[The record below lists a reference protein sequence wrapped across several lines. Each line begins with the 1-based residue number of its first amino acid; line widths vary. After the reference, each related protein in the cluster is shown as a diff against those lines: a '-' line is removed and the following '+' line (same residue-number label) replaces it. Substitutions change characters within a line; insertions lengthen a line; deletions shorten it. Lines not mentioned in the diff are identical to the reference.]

1 MSRFDNNCLW
11 ITGHVHDGVV
21 AAVLVGV
28 FGDEGEAAHL
38 GVADPVQGGL
48 SHDAAEFDL
57 VQKFHCKQ
65 VYRGCT
71 WAVGPGALPVS
82 GRDKGRGE
90 ADERPRKW
98 TSGAHLFMILAR
110 IACFLPGQDAEK
122 SGVRIN
128 LAARV
133 SRCFK
138 ETVKPALFF
147 LSSLE

>member
-65 VYRGCT
+65 VYRGWT
-71 WAVGPGALPVS
+71 WALGPGALPVA

-90 ADERPRKW
+90 AVGRPRKR
-98 TSGAHLFMILAR
+98 SFGMHLFMILAR
-110 IACFLPGQDAEK
+110 IACFLPGRGRK
-122 SGVRIN
+122 KRTVRIK

-138 ETVKPALFF
+138 KKVNSALFF
-147 LSSLE
+147 LPSLE